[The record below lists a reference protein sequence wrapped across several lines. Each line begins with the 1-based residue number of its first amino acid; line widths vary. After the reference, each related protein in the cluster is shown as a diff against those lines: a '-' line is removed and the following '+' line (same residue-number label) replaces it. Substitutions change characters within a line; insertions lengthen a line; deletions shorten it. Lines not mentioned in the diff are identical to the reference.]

1 MIASG
6 TELRNRIIDYYDS
19 TYHLYRILWMDKGNR
34 AMHVGFT
41 DEQVKN
47 HGETLNN
54 MNRVVADR
62 VAIREGEEVLDA
74 GCGIGGSAIW
84 LAKNVGA
91 QVVGL
96 NINRGQLVRARRY
109 ARENGVQDE
118 VEFLLGDFTAMT
130 FEDATFDVVWAIE
143 SVCHALDKRD
153 FIREAYRVLKPG
165 GRLVIADGFRS
176 RDQLSPD
183 DEALLHSWLSA
194 WVVPGLTTPDQF
206 VSYLDEIGF
215 TDIRF
220 DGVTR
225 NVTPSSIRL
234 YRTFIA
240 LHPVVKLLRFLRV
253 LPWYVTIAIG
263 ARDQYRALSRGLCL
277 YGIVSAERPE

>member
-1 MIASG
+1 MIGSG

-19 TYHLYRILWMDKGNR
+19 TYQLYRILWMDKGNR

-54 MNRVVADR
+54 MNRIVADR

-74 GCGIGGSAIW
+74 GCGVGGSAIW

-109 ARENGVQDE
+109 ARENGVQDQ

-165 GRLVIADGFRS
+165 GRLVVADGFRS

-194 WVVPGLTTPDQF
+194 WVVPSLTTPDQF

-240 LHPVVKLLRFLRV
+240 LYPFVRLLKFLRV